1 MVQFLF
7 KRIDP
12 KMRFDN
18 VKMEDEVP
26 LVFRRLKYPFQIS
39 KSALYAVG
47 SPHTWPSLLGALT
60 WLVELLDYEECANEI
75 RQSGED
81 NPSSTF
87 DNEIRNRQVFN
98 YIVKCYEAF
107 LSGQDDVVEELDQGL
122 VNSFTEADQQVEAE
136 CEKLETEIADLE
148 KDITALREGES
159 PLEEQQRIKKDL
171 EDDLGKLE
179 NLLENFKSHRLA
191 LQRKLA
197 DLQIDQESKES
208 ELESI
213 ETENEALRS
222 RISSQDVN
230 KEDMDRMYME
240 KTKLESQLNSLA
252 SQRAKVDER
261 LWEHQ
266 RTLSSKQLELEKVV
280 NEYTTVA
287 DSLKVIPSSTKRAN
301 GVDFQIRLDFEA
313 KTPEDILGVDLKV
326 AIKPKL
332 IELQQSYSE
341 KARNLQ
347 VEICS
352 FFVLSNETT
361 KRAF

>member
-1 MVQFLF
+1 MIESLSYLKAPCAIGLVIKQILKDPRPLSDKGFKEQCVRTIITYLSSHGYEHPVSPKTLMSPTSKDFMNMVQFLF

-107 LSGQDDVVEELDQGL
+107 LSGQDDVVEELDQEL
-122 VNSFTEADQQVEAE
+122 VNSFTEADQQVETE
-136 CEKLETEIADLE
+136 CEKLETEIAELE
-148 KDITALREGES
+148 KSITALREGES

-191 LQRKLA
+191 LQRKLK

-222 RISSQDVN
+222 RISSQDIN

-240 KTKLESQLNSLA
+240 KTKLESAWTWARRNC
-252 SQRAKVDER
+252 
-261 LWEHQ
+261 
-266 RTLSSKQLELEKVV
+266 
-280 NEYTTVA
+280 
-287 DSLKVIPSSTKRAN
+287 
-301 GVDFQIRLDFEA
+301 
-313 KTPEDILGVDLKV
+313 
-326 AIKPKL
+326 
-332 IELQQSYSE
+332 QS
-341 KARNLQ
+341 RP
-347 VEICS
+347 
-352 FFVLSNETT
+352 
-361 KRAF
+361 